1 MYGSGLLYLV
11 GSYIT
16 FFHLSSLPFIPS
28 SLSPFLPPSIPPS
41 SCPLSQIRDLL
52 VRTIEAYV
60 SLFDPNNTTRLPQ
73 FKLQLCLEEAT
84 RPSPPEEEAE
94 TEESVAEGDR
104 GTPTEVREKE
114 PHQGE
119 TSEGEKEGEASEG
132 EKGVQTAEQK
142 FEFYPSL
149 SDLEAAVLSV
159 VDTVG
164 GAMKQVPD
172 INVRS

>member
-1 MYGSGLLYLV
+1 M
-11 GSYIT
+11 
-16 FFHLSSLPFIPS
+16 
-28 SLSPFLPPSIPPS
+28 
-41 SCPLSQIRDLL
+41 L

-60 SLFDPNNTTRLPQ
+60 SLFDPTNTTRLPQ

-84 RPSPPEEEAE
+84 HPSPPEGETT
-94 TEESVAEGDR
+94 TEEGEGEDR
-104 GTPTEVREKE
+104 GTPTEVREVE
-114 PHQGE
+114 PHKEGE
-119 TSEGEKEGEASEG
+119 TSEGEKEGEMSEGEASGG
-132 EKGVQTAEQK
+132 EKGVQTTKQK

-172 INVRS
+172 INVRSSAVHIL